1 MPSFSSLT
9 INDGQA
15 TPVAHTFAPGTLVG
29 TEAKYIDRSTGI
41 TVGFPVITANVS
53 LPSKQS
59 KMTKV
64 RLKVVA
70 PVLEVVN
77 SSTYSGITPAPTRAY
92 DMTFDGTF
100 FLPERSSLAQR
111 KDILAYAKNLLAN
124 ALVTSLVET
133 QETVY

>member
-1 MPSFSSLT
+1 MPAFSSLT

-15 TPVAHTFAPGTLVG
+15 TPVAHVFSPATLVG
-29 TEAKYIDRSTGI
+29 TEAKYMDRSSGI
-41 TVGFPVITANVS
+41 TVGFPVITTNVS
-53 LPSKQS
+53 LPSKNS
-59 KMTKV
+59 KLTKV
-64 RLKVVA
+64 RLKVVS

-92 DMTFDGTF
+92 DMTFDCTF

-111 KDILAYAKNLLAN
+111 KDILAYARNLLASIYT
-124 ALVTSLVET
+124 ASLIET

>member
-41 TVGFPVITANVS
+41 TVGFPMITANVS

>member
-70 PVLEVVN
+70 PILEVVN